1 MPWWPRWEA
10 RGRFCR
16 PLKSLIIDL
25 WHLFRVDEQAAQVK
39 RYRGGNDGLGA
50 SRTTTGGSGSDAR
63 FPMLATSSRSPIHPP
78 FASRCYVLSITNI
91 YAHVWPKEVVQE
103 ILGSSCRVFES
114 SPYSVDG
121 SDLSSYLVVAWTR
134 HPNLIPT
141 EVGCVVPE
149 PDEPSVVGHAE
160 EIIHSKQDA
169 LQCCAFI
176 EVHDFSPR
184 EEDSN
189 SDDDDD
195 FRFDPN

>member
-1 MPWWPRWEA
+1 
-10 RGRFCR
+10 
-16 PLKSLIIDL
+16 
-25 WHLFRVDEQAAQVK
+25 
-39 RYRGGNDGLGA
+39 
-50 SRTTTGGSGSDAR
+50 
-63 FPMLATSSRSPIHPP
+63 
-78 FASRCYVLSITNI
+78 
-91 YAHVWPKEVVQE
+91 VQE
-103 ILGSSCRVFES
+103 ILGSSFES